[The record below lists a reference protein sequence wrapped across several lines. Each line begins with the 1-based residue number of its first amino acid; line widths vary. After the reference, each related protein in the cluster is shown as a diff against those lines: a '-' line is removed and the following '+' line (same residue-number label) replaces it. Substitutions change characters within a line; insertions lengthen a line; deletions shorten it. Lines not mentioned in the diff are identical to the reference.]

1 MALRGSSPVNLNA
14 LRRDYSAL
22 PQIAAIK
29 AQANQGIFNAIQSG
43 LEKRKDNIEKAEKK
57 ELNIKLLNQII
68 ESDKNNQ
75 FVPAGVTGED
85 LHKYVSIEETLKY
98 AQAMGLANRAA
109 DKAAAQLEQ
118 MTKADIFALSQLTG
132 DRELTPEQQ
141 KRISDAIKA
150 NPGMIFGAYVKRLEA
165 EPKADPKPSVS
176 IEDYEYYKRTLPPGE
191 KPISFIEF
199 QNSKKSGT
207 TINVGGEGQFGPI
220 APGMQLVK
228 LADGTFRMDPIP
240 GSPEDIKRKKEIAA
254 ATEAAKQKEESKLD
268 KSVLVLD
275 EIQRSIELAED
286 PESFTTGVF
295 GQVFKNIGGTRAND
309 LRSLLDTIKANIG
322 FDQLNAMRA
331 ASPTGGALGNVTER
345 EIEFLQAVRGSVDQ
359 SMSQKQLVENLKRLQ
374 YEYTKVVHGK
384 KIADSKFKESGSDEE
399 SVTPKQ
405 GSNDEV
411 LKNIIDRYT
420 DK

>member
-1 MALRGSSPVNLNA
+1 MALKSRTPLNLNA

-29 AQANQGIFNAIQSG
+29 AQANQQMIGAIQSG
-43 LEKRKDNIEKAEKK
+43 LQKRKERIEKK
-57 ELNIKLLNQII
+57 EKNALNEKILKDLID
-68 ESDKNNQ
+68 SDPNNTI
-75 FVPAGVTGED
+75 VPAGMDEKE
-85 LHKYVSIEETLKY
+85 LAKIITLPES
-98 AQAMGLANRAA
+98 LAYRRALVA
-109 DKAAAQLEQ
+109 SDKASAQIEQ

-132 DRELTPEQQ
+132 GKELTAEEQ

-165 EPKADPKPSVS
+165 EPKALPKDPVS
-176 IEDYEYYKRTLPPGE
+176 IQEFEYLKSQGTDISYEDYLKLKR
-191 KPISFIEF
+191 
-199 QNSKKSGT
+199 SGT
-207 TINVGGEGQFGPI
+207 TVNIGGEGQFGPI

-240 GSPEDIKRKKEIAA
+240 GSPEDIKRKKELAA
-254 ATEAAKQKEESKLD
+254 ETEAAKQKEESALD

-275 EIQRSIELAED
+275 EIQRSIELASD
-286 PESFTTGVF
+286 PDSFTTGFF
-295 GQVFKNIGGTRAND
+295 GQMFQKLGGTRAND
-309 LRSLLDTIKANIG
+309 LRGLLDTIKANIG

-359 SMSQKQLVENLKRLQ
+359 SMSKEQLVENLKRLQ

-384 KIADSKFKESGSDEE
+384 KIADSKFKKSESDEE
-399 SVTPKQ
+399 SGTPKQ
-405 GSNDEV
+405 KSDNEA
-411 LKNIIDRYT
+411 LKNIIDKYT
-420 DK
+420 DTE